1 MEILPENDQYCYCCG
16 VKNEKG
22 LHLKFSYPHKGSSLT
37 ETTIPDY
44 YTGWKNVV
52 HGGYLAMVL
61 DEAMAH
67 ACGSIGKSAF
77 TAEITVRYHK
87 PAEVGEKIY
96 VHAKIDKLRTKII
109 DTSAEIHNSDDTLI
123 AESKAKFM
131 VP

>member
-1 MEILPENDQYCYCCG
+1 
-16 VKNEKG
+16 
-22 LHLKFSYPHKGSSLT
+22 
-37 ETTIPDY
+37 
-44 YTGWKNVV
+44 
-52 HGGYLAMVL
+52 MVL

-109 DTSAEIHNSDDTLI
+109 DTSAKVYNSDDTII